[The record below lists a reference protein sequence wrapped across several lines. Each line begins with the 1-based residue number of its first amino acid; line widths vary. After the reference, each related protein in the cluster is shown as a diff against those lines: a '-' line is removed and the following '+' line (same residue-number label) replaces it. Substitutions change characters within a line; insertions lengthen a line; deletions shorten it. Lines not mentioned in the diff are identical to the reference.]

1 MILFLTEGYLTDSV
15 SETKFLPT
23 GQNVETVVLLGREI
37 KQIHSILIP
46 TAHNE
51 PVVIPSMAELQ
62 SFDSIVQP
70 IFSQIRNLRS
80 ENDRLANIR
89 DTLLPRLMSGELDV
103 SDVAIWA
110 AKLSFSA
117 QKNNSEMTS

>member
-80 ENDRLANIR
+80 EYDRLANIR
-89 DTLLPRLMSGELDV
+89 DTLLPRLMSDELDV
-103 SDVAIWA
+103 SDVAI
-110 AKLSFSA
+110 
-117 QKNNSEMTS
+117 